1 MKNRHC
7 MLLISGPVNVN
18 LPPTKHQSI
27 NQSIKQKHVHGNIN
41 IYLGLDTRGG
51 DGRNVS
57 TLL

>member
-1 MKNRHC
+1 

-27 NQSIKQKHVHGNIN
+27 NQSIKQKHLQGNIN

-51 DGRNVS
+51 DGRNVR